1 MLKCYKDFLQ
11 ILEVFSKL
19 KVAKMSKETSKETHE
34 RMQTFDCR
42 KEIEKDEQEEPNDKD
57 DKRRR

>member
-19 KVAKMSKETSKETHE
+19 KVAKMSKETS
-34 RMQTFDCR
+34 
-42 KEIEKDEQEEPNDKD
+42 DKALSVSFYA
-57 DKRRR
+57 KLRLKSVESFA